1 MAGDDDALRIGCS
14 TMGRR
19 EWGFLGNRGVAF
31 PVRGG
36 GWGPGS
42 GLFPWAGCSSRGEVG
57 VPDKRCE
64 ARLKK
69 NRMGLGLLA

>member
-1 MAGDDDALRIGCS
+1 MAGDDDVLGDWMQHHGEKR
-14 TMGRR
+14 MG
-19 EWGFLGNRGVAF
+19 FPGNRGVAF

-64 ARLKK
+64 ARFKK
-69 NRMGLGLLA
+69 KEWG